1 MWLSGKMK
9 YLLTCS
15 LPLNSIWHD
24 LRDFREPQK
33 RNCTGSLVWKRLQ
46 ENVWRLGAPSVPIEA
61 DWLQIE
67 EMHHQWYLG
76 CPSKGQ
82 CKDMS
87 KDPSTNDKVPKR
99 EIYGSASIVIK
110 I

>member
-1 MWLSGKMK
+1 MYQTRHKYLANPYQQMVKSIKVIINIQCDFLEKMK

-46 ENVWRLGAPSVPIEA
+46 ENV
-61 DWLQIE
+61 
-67 EMHHQWYLG
+67 
-76 CPSKGQ
+76 
-82 CKDMS
+82 
-87 KDPSTNDKVPKR
+87 
-99 EIYGSASIVIK
+99 
-110 I
+110 